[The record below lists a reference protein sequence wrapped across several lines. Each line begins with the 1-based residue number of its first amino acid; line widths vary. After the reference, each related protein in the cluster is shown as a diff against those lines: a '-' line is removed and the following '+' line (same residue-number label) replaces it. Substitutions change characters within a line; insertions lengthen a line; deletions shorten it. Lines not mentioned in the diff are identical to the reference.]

1 VANTLA
7 YSEKCIASKVCITLN
22 QSINLKIMFVFSF
35 FTDGG
40 ESKLESFALGKF
52 FQARALLV
60 SEAGASL
67 TLTSEK
73 IKKDKHDSLF
83 STL

>member
-1 VANTLA
+1 
-7 YSEKCIASKVCITLN
+7 
-22 QSINLKIMFVFSF
+22 MFVFSF

-52 FQARALLV
+52 FQARAMLV

-73 IKKDKHDSLF
+73 KLKRTNTIAYFLPYNEESMYNFEPCVQCYKNLYRF
-83 STL
+83 